1 MSAVVIDVIEK
12 GTVARNFLKQMGIAN
27 FFDGSLTEVAVNR
40 PGEIWTQGSS
50 GWKRHSAPVCTLD
63 ACFKLANALTVL
75 KGGKFSTKEPIHPV
89 VLPDGQRGHVL
100 MQPACEQ
107 DTISI
112 TIRIPSNVRY
122 SVHEYERNGWFE
134 GYRDMSPRR
143 DGSGHDWLQPFEQEM
158 LEAKGQHNVTR
169 MLELAVS
176 NRLNIVLAG
185 GTGSGKT
192 TLNKALSDLVPADER
207 IGTIEDTPELSL
219 PNHPNRVHMFF
230 SDALPAKE
238 IVRSTL
244 RMKFDRVF
252 LAELRG
258 DETWDYLTLLNTGTP
273 GGITTVHC
281 NDARSAHSRIATL
294 IKQSVVGQT
303 LDWQFI
309 MDQVRMT
316 VDLVLFMRN
325 KRLSEIWYDPVGKA
339 QLLGG
344 NS

>member
-1 MSAVVIDVIEK
+1 MNAVVIDVIEK
-12 GTVARNFLKQMGIAN
+12 GTIARSFLRQMGIAS
-27 FFDGSLTEVAVNR
+27 FFDSSLTEVAINR
-40 PGEIWTQGSS
+40 PGEIWTQGS
-50 GWKRHSAPVCTLD
+50 GAWKRHEAPVCTLD
-63 ACFKLANALTVL
+63 ACFKLANALTVM

-112 TIRIPSNVRY
+112 TIRIPSNQRF
-122 SVHEYERNGWFE
+122 SVHEYERNGWFAD
-134 GYRDMSPRR
+134 YRDVSPRR
-143 DGSGHDWLQPFEQEM
+143 EVPASLDLRPYEQEM
-158 LEAKGQHNVTR
+158 LEAKSQRNVTR
-169 MLELAVS
+169 LLELAVA

-192 TLNKALSDLVPADER
+192 TLNKALSDLVPSDER
-207 IGTIEDTPELSL
+207 IGTIEDTPELTL

-230 SDALPAKE
+230 SDTLPARE
-238 IVRSTL
+238 LVRSTL

-258 DETWDYLTLLNTGTP
+258 DETWDYMTLLNTGTP

-294 IKQSVVGQT
+294 IKQSGVGQT

-309 MDQVRMT
+309 MDQVRVT
-316 VDLVLFMRN
+316 VDLVLFMRD
-325 KRLSEIWYDPVGKA
+325 RCLSEIWYDPVGKW

-344 NS
+344 VA